1 MMTRN
6 GPITFGTMW
15 RMMIR
20 LLPIAEGARG
30 VDIGHFADRQC
41 RGAHDAG
48 AARDRGIVIATMTFC
63 TPVPKI
69 ETTRAP

>member
-1 MMTRN
+1 
-6 GPITFGTMW
+6 MW

-20 LLPIAEGARG
+20 YAIAMGARDI
-30 VDIGHFADRQC
+30 DIGNASGIANAEERTS
-41 RGAHDAG
+41 G
-48 AARDRGIVIATMTFC
+48 AARDRGIVIATITFC